1 MKNFA
6 LILHRRMFVSAAIMV
21 SMALFVMLAV
31 QPGQPVQASGVGQQD
46 RVTPTDIP
54 TSVPAASSGQSQLGE
69 IRLTAAG
76 APALAWTTIEW
87 QDGRGQW
94 HAVTGWQGELDNTG
108 QLTWW
113 VADTELGSR
122 GLYRW
127 VVYES
132 RGGSVWATSGVFRLP
147 AAAGEM
153 VRVVLSA
160 PAAAWA
166 STGTGAP
173 ITYTVQPGDNLFR
186 IALRFQTTV
195 GALLAANRLDD
206 ARIFPGQVL
215 VLRGSVSS
223 SGPGPTLS
231 PTLPMRTDPIPRGH
245 YTVQAGDTIYR
256 LALRAGVSV
265 AALQSANHL
274 YGTVIQV
281 GQTLTIP

>member
-6 LILHRRMFVSAAIMV
+6 LIFDRRMFVSAAIV
-21 SMALFVMLAV
+21 GSMALFVMVAV

-46 RVTPTDIP
+46 RVTPTDIA
-54 TSVPAASSGQSQLGE
+54 TSVPVARAGQSHLGE
-69 IRLTAAG
+69 IRLAAAG
-76 APALAWTTIEW
+76 APATAWTTVEW

-94 HAVTGWQGELDNTG
+94 HAVTGWQGELDSTG

-132 RGGSVWATSGVFRLP
+132 RGGSLWATSGVFRLP

-153 VRVVLSA
+153 VRVDLSA
-160 PAAAWA
+160 PAIALAG
-166 STGTGAP
+166 TGTGAP
-173 ITYTVQPGDNLFR
+173 LTYTVQPGDNLFR

-195 GALLAANRLDD
+195 GALQAANRLDN

-215 VLRGSVSS
+215 ILRGSASS
-223 SGPGPTLS
+223 AFGPTPSPTLS
-231 PTLPMRTDPIPRGH
+231 MRTDPLPKGL

-256 LALRAGVSV
+256 IALRAGVTV

-274 YGTVIQV
+274 YGTAIQV